1 MKMQKFVTR
10 FFFLIG
16 EHWMLEHTHG
26 FSMWTGVRELSCGVG
41 ALLLPP
47 YEFGRSNS
55 DCQAYV
61 AQPAETTCCPDM
73 NFTILLFIYFF
84 PL

>member
-1 MKMQKFVTR
+1 
-10 FFFLIG
+10 
-16 EHWMLEHTHG
+16 MLEHTHG
-26 FSMWTGVRELSCGVG
+26 ISVWTGVRELSRGVG

-55 DCQAYV
+55 DSQAYV

-73 NFTILLFIYFF
+73 NFTILLFISFF
-84 PL
+84 PLWIQGLAHAR